1 MENDAGAPRHSAP
14 RSRAARPPHRD
25 SPPSAAIAPGRSTAD
40 GIVRVRRSTTHD
52 HRRTPVDPHRHRT
65 TDTDSDTS
73 DTASDTGT
81 DTATDEVVVGL
92 IADPGLASDLVA
104 RMATELPV
112 SLDAAVSGH
121 RWRVETAQ
129 GPVGLDSEG
138 LLPMLNH
145 GAALRARHG
154 WDIVVLVTDLPRRT
168 GTQPLVSDYGSA
180 DGVGLVS
187 LPALGAFGLRRRL
200 RRAVVDLVA
209 HGLLAEHAA
218 EPVTA
223 PRRPHPLSPPVA
235 RVASVEEGIDAH
247 LALQGTR
254 GTARLLGGL
263 VRANRPWRLVP
274 SLSPALTAASAGAA
288 FGVFY
293 SNIWELAAAL
303 SPARLAVIA
312 VLAVVAMAVWLIVD
326 NGLWER
332 PAAREHREEA
342 TLFNAA
348 TAATIGLGVA
358 CMALLLVGLTTVAAA
373 VVIPASM
380 MPGAVDTGATVAA
393 YLRLGVLAG
402 AMGIVAGA
410 LGSGLTSPDAVRQA
424 AYSTREQQRRALID
438 DDEPNSHTEGDGG
451 APADVSRATDPG

>member
-1 MENDAGAPRHSAP
+1 MTTVDPPAT
-14 RSRAARPPHRD
+14 RPTD
-25 SPPSAAIAPGRSTAD
+25 TTTAD
-40 GIVRVRRSTTHD
+40 TTTAD
-52 HRRTPVDPHRHRT
+52 T
-65 TDTDSDTS
+65 TTADTT
-73 DTASDTGT
+73 TAATTAT

-104 RMATELPV
+104 LVATELPAA
-112 SLDAAVSGH
+112 LDAAVSGH
-121 RWRVETAQ
+121 RWRVETAR

-138 LLPMLNH
+138 LLPILRH
-145 GAALRARHG
+145 GGALRARHG
-154 WDIVVLVTDLPRRT
+154 WDVVVLVTDLPRRT
-168 GTQPLVSDYGSA
+168 GTQPLVSDYGSD

-187 LPALGAFGLRRRL
+187 LPALGAFSLRRRL

-209 HGLLAEHAA
+209 HGLLAGGGV
-218 EPVTA
+218 EPVA
-223 PRRPHPLSPPVA
+223 GPRRRPHPLSPPVA

-303 SPARLAVIA
+303 SPLRLGLIA
-312 VLAVVAMAVWLIVD
+312 VLAVVAMVVWLVVD

-358 CMALLLVGLTTVAAA
+358 CMALLLIGLTTAAAA
-373 VVIPASM
+373 VVIPQHLL
-380 MPGAVDTGATVAA
+380 PGAVSGPAAVTA

-438 DDEPNSHTEGDGG
+438 DDEPNSQTGADAGDADG
-451 APADVSRATDPG
+451 PADVSRATDLG

>member
-1 MENDAGAPRHSAP
+1 MTTVDRPSTHS
-14 RSRAARPPHRD
+14 D
-25 SPPSAAIAPGRSTAD
+25 
-40 GIVRVRRSTTHD
+40 
-52 HRRTPVDPHRHRT
+52 
-65 TDTDSDTS
+65 TDTDPLPG
-73 DTASDTGT
+73 TG
-81 DTATDEVVVGL
+81 TDEVVVGL

-104 RMATELPV
+104 RMAPDLPTA
-112 SLDAAVSGH
+112 LDGAVSGH

-138 LLPMLNH
+138 LLPMLRT

-168 GTQPLVSDYGSA
+168 GTQPLVSDYGSD

-187 LPALGAFGLRRRL
+187 LPALGAFALGRRL

-209 HGLLAEHAA
+209 HGLLAQHAA
-218 EPVTA
+218 EPVTG
-223 PRRPHPLSPPVA
+223 PRHRPHPLSPPVA

-254 GTARLLGGL
+254 GTVRLLGGL

-312 VLAVVAMAVWLIVD
+312 VLAVAAMAVWLIVD

-332 PAAREHREEA
+332 PAARVHREEA

-358 CMALLLVGLTTVAAA
+358 CMAVLLIGLTTVAAA
-373 VVIPASM
+373 VVIPAHM
-380 MPGAVDTGATVAA
+380 MPGAVDGAATITA

-438 DDEPNSHTEGDGG
+438 DDEPNSQTDVSQTDDHGG

>member
-1 MENDAGAPRHSAP
+1 M
-14 RSRAARPPHRD
+14 
-25 SPPSAAIAPGRSTAD
+25 
-40 GIVRVRRSTTHD
+40 
-52 HRRTPVDPHRHRT
+52 
-65 TDTDSDTS
+65 
-73 DTASDTGT
+73 
-81 DTATDEVVVGL
+81 
-92 IADPGLASDLVA
+92 
-104 RMATELPV
+104 
-112 SLDAAVSGH
+112 
-121 RWRVETAQ
+121 ETAQ

-138 LLPMLNH
+138 LLPMLRH

-154 WDIVVLVTDLPRRT
+154 WDVVVLVTDLPRRT
-168 GTQPLVSDYGSA
+168 GTRPLVSDYGSE

-187 LPALGAFGLRRRL
+187 LPALGAFALRRRL
-200 RRAVVDLVA
+200 RRAVVDLLA
-209 HGLLAEHAA
+209 HGLLARHAA
-218 EPVTA
+218 GPATA
-223 PRRPHPLSPPVA
+223 PRRRPRPLSPPVA

-247 LALQGTR
+247 LALEGTR
-254 GTARLLGGL
+254 GTVRLLGGL

-303 SPARLAVIA
+303 SPVRLAVIA
-312 VLAVVAMAVWLIVD
+312 VLAVTAMAVWLIVD

-332 PAAREHREEA
+332 PAARVHREEA

-358 CMALLLVGLTTVAAA
+358 CMAVLLIGLTTVAAA
-373 VVIPASM
+373 VVIPAQM
-380 MPGAVDTGATVAA
+380 MPGAVDGAATITA

-438 DDEPNSHTEGDGG
+438 DDEPNAQTEGDAG

>member
-1 MENDAGAPRHSAP
+1 MTTVDRPSTHS
-14 RSRAARPPHRD
+14 D
-25 SPPSAAIAPGRSTAD
+25 
-40 GIVRVRRSTTHD
+40 
-52 HRRTPVDPHRHRT
+52 
-65 TDTDSDTS
+65 TDTDPLPG
-73 DTASDTGT
+73 TG
-81 DTATDEVVVGL
+81 TDEVVVGL

-104 RMATELPV
+104 RMAPDLPTA
-112 SLDAAVSGH
+112 LDGAVSGH

-138 LLPMLNH
+138 LLPMLRT

-168 GTQPLVSDYGSA
+168 GTQPLVSDYGSD

-187 LPALGAFGLRRRL
+187 LPALGAFALGRRL

-209 HGLLAEHAA
+209 HGLLAQHAA
-218 EPVTA
+218 EPVTG
-223 PRRPHPLSPPVA
+223 PRHRPHPLSPPVA

-254 GTARLLGGL
+254 GTVRLLGGL

-312 VLAVVAMAVWLIVD
+312 VLAVAAMAVWLIVD

-332 PAAREHREEA
+332 PAARVHREEA

-358 CMALLLVGLTTVAAA
+358 CMAVLLIGLTTVAAA
-373 VVIPASM
+373 VVIPAHM
-380 MPGAVDTGATVAA
+380 MPGAVDGAATITA

-438 DDEPNSHTEGDGG
+438 DDEPNSQTDDHGG

>member
-1 MENDAGAPRHSAP
+1 MTTVDQPSTPAPTP
-14 RSRAARPPHRD
+14 TRS
-25 SPPSAAIAPGRSTAD
+25 I
-40 GIVRVRRSTTHD
+40 
-52 HRRTPVDPHRHRT
+52 
-65 TDTDSDTS
+65 DT
-73 DTASDTGT
+73 DTGT
-81 DTATDEVVVGL
+81 DEVVIGL

-104 RMATELPV
+104 RMATEL
-112 SLDAAVSGH
+112 SGALDVAVSGH

-129 GPVGLDSEG
+129 GPVGLDAEG
-138 LLPMLNH
+138 LLPMLHH

-187 LPALGAFGLRRRL
+187 LPALGAVALRRRL

-209 HGLLAEHAA
+209 HGLLAGHAA
-218 EPVTA
+218 EPVA
-223 PRRPHPLSPPVA
+223 GPRRRPHPLSPPVA

-254 GTARLLGGL
+254 GTIRLLGGL

-303 SPARLAVIA
+303 SPARLAVIS

-332 PAAREHREEA
+332 PAARVHREEA

-358 CMALLLVGLTTVAAA
+358 CTAVLLVGLTTAAAA
-373 VVIPASM
+373 VVIPAHL
-380 MPGAVDTGATVAA
+380 MPGAVDGTATVTA

-438 DDEPNSHTEGDGG
+438 DDEPNSQTDGDGG
-451 APADVSRATDPG
+451 APGDVSRATGPG

>member
-1 MENDAGAPRHSAP
+1 MTTVDH
-14 RSRAARPPHRD
+14 
-25 SPPSAAIAPGRSTAD
+25 PS
-40 GIVRVRRSTTHD
+40 
-52 HRRTPVDPHRHRT
+52 TPVPTDQQTDPGP
-65 TDTDSDTS
+65 DPDPG
-73 DTASDTGT
+73 TGT
-81 DTATDEVVVGL
+81 GEVVIGL

-104 RMATELPV
+104 RIATELPGA
-112 SLDAAVSGH
+112 LDEAVSGRH
-121 RWRVETAQ
+121 WRVETAR
-129 GPVGLDSEG
+129 GPVGLDAEG
-138 LLPMLNH
+138 LLPMLRH

-168 GTQPLVSDYGSA
+168 GARPLVSDYGSA

-187 LPALGAFGLRRRL
+187 LPALGAVAVRRRL

-209 HGLLAEHAA
+209 HGLLADRTAA
-218 EPVTA
+218 PVTA
-223 PRRPHPLSPPVA
+223 SRRRPHPLSPPVA
-235 RVASVEEGIDAH
+235 QVASVEEGIDAH

-254 GTARLLGGL
+254 GTVRLLGGL

-293 SNIWELAAAL
+293 SNIWQLAAAL
-303 SPARLAVIA
+303 SPLRLAVIA
-312 VLAVVAMAVWLIVD
+312 VLAVVAMAIWLIVD

-358 CMALLLVGLTTVAAA
+358 CMAVLLVGLTTAAAA
-373 VVIPASM
+373 VVIPQQM
-380 MPGAVDTGATVAA
+380 MPGAVDGAATLTA

-438 DDEPNSHTEGDGG
+438 DEEPNSHAEGEHG
-451 APADVSRATDPG
+451 APADVSRATGPG